1 MDKENATALV
11 GLQEQLNTIRSE
23 VFTVNSGLQNIA
35 GLIQTDSFLDQQRL
49 REERE
54 QERIL
59 AEREIRIGQEEQL
72 QQRISSSLIQPVKN
86 LENKLTST
94 FEGITSSLKYL
105 FTSVLGFQLLRSI
118 KFSALKTGQALS
130 NIGTVV
136 RNSLGFITGAFSNLR
151 SGIGSII
158 TSIANVTQ
166 RVSKSAVELTKSP
179 FKAISEIFK
188 NLFKGGK
195 PSAQAASSAVSSAA
209 DDAMEGLSGL
219 LRGVGGTAL
228 RVGGTALGAVA
239 TAQNIQEGDIPGAI
253 LSGAA
258 TIPSPLQIPAA
269 IGSVGYEMMTG
280 GGIKSGNISL
290 PESFKL
296 PNFDFSSMKDNI
308 MGAANLDVP
317 AERTFVAKVEETK
330 TTKMDAFVS
339 QVQTPKLQTP
349 NIGPVPEAAPDLIYL
364 QSGQKGQQSVA
375 SVSTPQTLTDVPL
388 ISSKNTDN
396 FYTLYSQ
403 LNYNVV

>member
-49 REERE
+49 REEKE

-59 AEREIRIGQEEQL
+59 AEREIRTGQEEQL
-72 QQRISSSLIQPVKN
+72 QQRISSSLIQPVKK

-130 NIGTVV
+130 SIGTVV

-158 TSIANVTQ
+158 TSVTNVTQ
-166 RVSKSAVELTKSP
+166 RVTKSAVELAKSP

-195 PSAQAASSAVSSAA
+195 PAVQTASSAVSQTA
-209 DDAMEGLSGL
+209 DDAIKGLSGL
-219 LRGVGGTAL
+219 FRGVGGTAL

-239 TAQNIQEGDIPGAI
+239 TAQNVQEGDIPGAI

-308 MGAANLDVP
+308 MGSANLDVP

>member
-1 MDKENATALV
+1 MDKENATSLV
-11 GLQEQLNTIRSE
+11 GLREQLNTIRSE

-49 REERE
+49 REEKE

-158 TSIANVTQ
+158 TSVTNVTQ
-166 RVSKSAVELTKSP
+166 RVAKSAVELAKSP
-179 FKAISEIFK
+179 FAAISEIFK

-195 PSAQAASSAVSSAA
+195 PTVQSAPGAVTQSV
-209 DDAMEGLSGL
+209 DDAIKGLSGL
-219 LRGVGGTAL
+219 FRGIGGTAL

-349 NIGPVPEAAPDLIYL
+349 NIGPVPEAAPDFIYL